1 MSDRPQSSLAFVL
14 VWGFLFGCPRAN
26 GQGVL
31 AADVICPMPPAA
43 QIVSTL
49 VSADCRTVAMVL
61 HDEGNNCRILRNGQ
75 EQGSAADIP
84 VAAISADG
92 VHLAYYARQGGQC
105 SVFVNGH
112 GGPAFQAPLHFDPR
126 MLVFSP
132 DSERLA
138 YIAMADHMFCVTIDG
153 QQEARCEQVVSFL
166 NYSVG
171 AEAFFAFSG
180 DSSKCAYVRRY
191 EGKDSLVVDGKAA
204 VADASSILGMSFGP
218 RDEVAAV
225 ESLLLRDRFLVDG
238 EALAEAQDIPCFAL
252 SSDGKH
258 MAYAAERR
266 DSNGRG
272 PSAYNWHIVTDGRD
286 SPPVHADHGH
296 LPFPLVSQLTL
307 SFDGSRLAY
316 AKDESQGSNAGSF
329 AVAECVVVDGKA
341 GPQYALAEC
350 ATFSPDGKHFAYCA
364 ERYKNVP
371 TTNPG
376 RYATVAKPVWVV
388 VTDGSEGREYDLTS
402 APVFSPDSRHLA
414 YAAEK
419 DSQWSIIADGKE
431 IAGYA
436 AIVSQDHIGADDR
449 YTYPEPCRF
458 DAVGNLLFIGVRE
471 GQIYRVIYKPDDATT
486 LPTTQP

>member
-1 MSDRPQSSLAFVL
+1 
-14 VWGFLFGCPRAN
+14 
-26 GQGVL
+26 
-31 AADVICPMPPAA
+31 
-43 QIVSTL
+43 
-49 VSADCRTVAMVL
+49 
-61 HDEGNNCRILRNGQ
+61 
-75 EQGSAADIP
+75 
-84 VAAISADG
+84 
-92 VHLAYYARQGGQC
+92 
-105 SVFVNGH
+105 
-112 GGPAFQAPLHFDPR
+112 
-126 MLVFSP
+126 
-132 DSERLA
+132 
-138 YIAMADHMFCVTIDG
+138 
-153 QQEARCEQVVSFL
+153 
-166 NYSVG
+166 
-171 AEAFFAFSG
+171 
-180 DSSKCAYVRRY
+180 
-191 EGKDSLVVDGKAA
+191 
-204 VADASSILGMSFGP
+204 MSFGP

-272 PSAYNWHIVTDGRD
+272 PSAYNWYIVTDGRD

-431 IAGYA
+431 IAVSGNNDDLCLRTRQFQAGGKRQGAAVRGMKRIQANITGHASGAADTGYHRNGIRIPAGILNRGDHGGKHSADA
-436 AIVSQDHIGADDR
+436 AAGA
-449 YTYPEPCRF
+449 
-458 DAVGNLLFIGVRE
+458 
-471 GQIYRVIYKPDDATT
+471 PDMRNSFCSE
-486 LPTTQP
+486 QRIHRMGWNIFYGF